1 MDIQPVHQAMN
12 IQEIHFPQ
20 ENRALAVFP
29 PSGTD
34 TTEIVQALGIRQ
46 PKAVIM
52 IAGGASKMGE
62 HVRPD
67 LAQLFTD
74 GIAQVAASNKALII
88 DGGTQAGVMALIG
101 QGVSKQSLRPVLLGI
116 SPAEKVTYPG
126 KLTHRAGSEEVP
138 LDPNHSHFVLVES
151 NEWGG
156 ETETM
161 YELAKFFSQGCP
173 SLAILINGGAIAK
186 NEVLYNVRQGR
197 PIIIIEGSGRLADEV
212 ASTLHEKSS
221 FDSDPD
227 LAEIITLGKL
237 YLFPLAGSTLELEQ
251 LTQRL
256 LDEQRNSAD
265 EFAGGT

>member
-29 PSGTD
+29 PSGTE

-116 SPAEKVTYPG
+116 SPSEKVTYPG

-138 LDPNHSHFVLVES
+138 LEPNHSHFVLVES

-237 YLFPLAGSTLELEQ
+237 YLFQLAGSTLELEQ

-256 LDEQRNSAD
+256 LDEQQ
-265 EFAGGT
+265 

>member
-88 DGGTQAGVMALIG
+88 DSTFAFFNMLFRLVSVRCTQTLNCIAVA
-101 QGVSKQSLRPVLLGI
+101 I
-116 SPAEKVTYPG
+116 S
-126 KLTHRAGSEEVP
+126 S
-138 LDPNHSHFVLVES
+138 SI
-151 NEWGG
+151 
-156 ETETM
+156 
-161 YELAKFFSQGCP
+161 
-173 SLAILINGGAIAK
+173 ILN
-186 NEVLYNVRQGR
+186 
-197 PIIIIEGSGRLADEV
+197 PRL
-212 ASTLHEKSS
+212 
-221 FDSDPD
+221 
-227 LAEIITLGKL
+227 
-237 YLFPLAGSTLELEQ
+237 
-251 LTQRL
+251 
-256 LDEQRNSAD
+256 
-265 EFAGGT
+265 